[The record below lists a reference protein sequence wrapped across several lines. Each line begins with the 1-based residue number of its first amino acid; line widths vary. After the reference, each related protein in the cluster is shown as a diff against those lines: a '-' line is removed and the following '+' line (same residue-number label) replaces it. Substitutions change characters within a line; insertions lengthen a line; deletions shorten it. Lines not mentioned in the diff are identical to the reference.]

1 MILNTGSR
9 TDIPAWYGEWF
20 YNRVKEGYVLVKNPY
35 DPTRVTRYRIA
46 PDVVDCIC
54 FCTKNPAPMLERLEE
69 LDAFRQV
76 WYVTITPYGREI
88 EPRVPSWQQ
97 VAQSF
102 ARLSHKVGK
111 RAVIWRYDPIF
122 VSAGYSTEFHRR
134 IFREMA
140 EILSPYT
147 ESCVISFLDLYQ
159 KTRRNFPEGRQVS
172 RADQMELAKSFSDT
186 AKKFGLTLRS
196 CCEGEWMSPYGID
209 VSGCMSRAV
218 LERAIGEKL
227 RISGKKPAREG
238 CDCLLGDD
246 IGAYNTC
253 PNGCVY
259 CYANCDKKTAEDNF
273 RRHDPKSPLLAGSL
287 RVQNAIRNAQ
297 QQSWIDGQMSLF
309 DWADIMT

>member
-122 VSAGYSTEFHRR
+122 VSAGYSTEF
-134 IFREMA
+134 
-140 EILSPYT
+140 L
-147 ESCVISFLDLYQ
+147 
-159 KTRRNFPEGRQVS
+159 
-172 RADQMELAKSFSDT
+172 
-186 AKKFGLTLRS
+186 
-196 CCEGEWMSPYGID
+196 
-209 VSGCMSRAV
+209 
-218 LERAIGEKL
+218 
-227 RISGKKPAREG
+227 
-238 CDCLLGDD
+238 
-246 IGAYNTC
+246 
-253 PNGCVY
+253 
-259 CYANCDKKTAEDNF
+259 
-273 RRHDPKSPLLAGSL
+273 
-287 RVQNAIRNAQ
+287 
-297 QQSWIDGQMSLF
+297 
-309 DWADIMT
+309 

>member
-1 MILNTGSR
+1 LNTGSR

-111 RAVIWRYDPIF
+111 D
-122 VSAGYSTEFHRR
+122 
-134 IFREMA
+134 M
-140 EILSPYT
+140 
-147 ESCVISFLDLYQ
+147 
-159 KTRRNFPEGRQVS
+159 
-172 RADQMELAKSFSDT
+172 
-186 AKKFGLTLRS
+186 
-196 CCEGEWMSPYGID
+196 
-209 VSGCMSRAV
+209 
-218 LERAIGEKL
+218 
-227 RISGKKPAREG
+227 RISLEFCGTP
-238 CDCLLGDD
+238 DCSINQFGTAYD
-246 IGAYNTC
+246 I
-253 PNGCVY
+253 VKEVDR
-259 CYANCDKKTAEDNF
+259 DKKLILE
-273 RRHDPKSPLLAGSL
+273 
-287 RVQNAIRNAQ
+287 VI
-297 QQSWIDGQMSLF
+297 
-309 DWADIMT
+309 